1 MGLFDKLLASSDKA
15 FEKKSLSASEQ
26 FLADRA
32 ETDVKETAAKFAEM
46 TKPAAELLYIDGI
59 SSMTPM
65 ERVTVFADCEKRRL
79 AVTSA
84 STGRSVYIKYSQL
97 CAAGIIKD
105 TDIVAKNKSVIGRAA
120 VGGLVLGPV
129 GAIVGGLSGTGAKQG
144 TVAKY
149 YYVVNYHPST
159 APTDVAAVKFAIPG
173 MPDEV
178 YNLNTAVQAVFPS
191 EETDEYL

>member
-1 MGLFDKLLASSDKA
+1 MRLFDKLLASSDKA

-32 ETDVKETAAKFAEM
+32 ETDVKETVAKFAEM

-59 SSMTPM
+59 PSMTPM
-65 ERVTVFADCEKRRL
+65 EHVTVFADSEKRRL
-79 AVTSA
+79 AVTPA

-105 TDIVAKNKSVIGRAA
+105 ADIVAKNKSVIGRAA

-129 GAIVGGLSGTGAKQG
+129 GAIVGGLSGTGVKQG

-149 YYVVNYHPST
+149 YYVVNYHPSST
-159 APTDVAAVKFAIPG
+159 PADVAAVKFAIPG